1 MICCISTQPATK
13 SSVLIADIAGR
24 NLELADLVTEE
35 FYSCCGKG
43 ICKGCIHSFS
53 ESGNDDKCSFCN
65 SDRCNKTVEE
75 IVEEYSRRVEA
86 DDVGAMYALGCI
98 YYRGQLGLQRDRE
111 MALGLWKQASK
122 LGSSHSNL
130 QLAKIYYVEG
140 DLKKATFHFEAAAMA
155 GNEVARFNLGAIES
169 ESGNME
175 RAFKHW
181 IMSAS
186 SGYCYAM
193 QNLRTAFEDG
203 LVSRWPPPNLF
214 HSNKR

>member
-1 MICCISTQPATK
+1 MQVKYCNADCQKNHWATHKKDCKLRAAELHDEALFKDPPSKEECPICFLPMPVQMICCISTQPATK
-13 SSVLIADIAGR
+13 SSVLIADIAGQ

-98 YYRGQLGLQRDRE
+98 YYN
-111 MALGLWKQASK
+111 S
-122 LGSSHSNL
+122 
-130 QLAKIYYVEG
+130 
-140 DLKKATFHFEAAAMA
+140 
-155 GNEVARFNLGAIES
+155 
-169 ESGNME
+169 
-175 RAFKHW
+175 
-181 IMSAS
+181 
-186 SGYCYAM
+186 
-193 QNLRTAFEDG
+193 
-203 LVSRWPPPNLF
+203 
-214 HSNKR
+214 